1 MIEILDWLKRIFAVS
16 RRLLGGVPRY
26 FFCRSF
32 RFVFCL
38 LFSIFGKEN
47 FVVMRV
53 RVIQSNT
60 RWQDVGHN
68 LSQLEAMIGLEV
80 QAGELVVLPEMFSSG
95 FCMEPQS
102 VADRGEV
109 LGWMQ
114 RMAARLGCA
123 IAGSVAVEVEDGYR
137 NRLYF
142 VKPDGVVEYYD
153 KSHLFA
159 YGGETACYT
168 AGGRRVVVE
177 WQGVRILLLVCFD
190 LRFPVFARCRDD
202 YDMILCVAN
211 WPSVRMEAWNI
222 LLRARAIENQCYA
235 VGVNRVGCDPVCEYA
250 GGSMVVNP
258 YGEVVASCGDEEC
271 IAVGEVDME
280 FVSSYREKFSAVKS
294 GDSFRLNL

>member
-1 MIEILDWLKRIFAVS
+1 M
-16 RRLLGGVPRY
+16 
-26 FFCRSF
+26 
-32 RFVFCL
+32 
-38 LFSIFGKEN
+38 
-47 FVVMRV
+47 MRV

-80 QAGELVVLPEMFSSG
+80 QAGELVVLPEMFSTG

-114 RMAARLGCA
+114 RVAARLGCA

-177 WQGVRILLLVCFD
+177 WQGVRILLLICFD

-235 VGVNRVGCDPVCEYA
+235 VGVNRVGRDPVCEYA

-271 IAVGEVDME
+271 VAVGEVDME